1 MKKNLRN
8 ILALALGLMTTVSF
22 AQDWNV
28 DSRTRIDM
36 SGDNENMSTDQR
48 VSLGTN
54 WGGDNWGIVLSS
66 DVNYTT
72 NGATNTDSDL
82 NMRVYEAYATTDLFG
97 FATMNIGRQA
107 LSYGSGVFVG
117 TNDWNANR
125 NTVDGMTFAV
135 NNDFV
140 NLDLGLNSNS
150 KYTEAANDTVGA
162 FTTSLDN
169 MWLNASKSSGDWT
182 ANLLYFSTAS
192 DDGDAN
198 TAMGLDFTYSAMGG
212 ALDLNVSYNTTSF
225 DGVDG
230 DMMDIKGTYTVNDDM
245 SVFAGM
251 ASIGE
256 DGFEYLASGNMDGS
270 WGSNGNLGRL
280 EMLNDLGVMDNSN
293 MENLYVGGSYSM
305 GAFSLGAT
313 MSTITNTS
321 DDTYERAATDI
332 SLGYE
337 LNDNASVSYRM
348 VTDNNGGPADTK
360 YNWITLNVTM

>member
-1 MKKNLRN
+1 
-8 ILALALGLMTTVSF
+8 MTTVSF
-22 AQDWNV
+22 AQDMNV
-28 DSRTRIDM
+28 DSRTRLDM

-48 VSLGTN
+48 VSVGTT
-54 WGGDNWGIVLSS
+54 WGGDTWGIVLSS

-72 NGATNTDSDL
+72 NGETNANGDL
-82 NMRVYEAYATTDLFG
+82 NMSVYEAYATTDLFG

-135 NNDFV
+135 ANDFV

-150 KYTEAANDTVGA
+150 AFTPVIDTNDA

-192 DDGDAN
+192 NDGDAN

-212 ALDLNVSYNTTSF
+212 ALDLNLSYNTTSF
-225 DGVDG
+225 NGVDG

-251 ASIGE
+251 ASVGE
-256 DGFEYLASGNMDGS
+256 DGFEYLASGNMSGNWVD
-270 WGSNGNLGRL
+270 NGNLGQL
-280 EMLNDLGVMDNSN
+280 AANE
-293 MENLYVGGSYSM
+293 ENLYVGGSYSM

-313 MSTITNTS
+313 MSTVTNTT
-321 DDTYERAATDI
+321 DDSYERSATDI
-332 SLGYE
+332 VVGYE
-337 LNDNASVSYRM
+337 LNDNAAISYRM
-348 VTDNNGGPADTK
+348 VTDNNNTDVDTK
-360 YNWITLNVTM
+360 YNWLTLTVTP